1 MPSHRSKTGLLVAF
15 AFRLRSASFGGRGR
29 SLSYDGQ
36 VAPRHGVTSI
46 SNKPPRSR
54 GAMGPSFAKPIAQK
68 SEGAGNAGCT
78 MHPQPRVRN
87 KTKHTSVVTTVTPEI
102 TRHSPRN
109 GFTVSFVLSPVT
121 SLFDTVACASSH
133 RLDASI
139 GASGPHDF
147 AVRCSKFRQAHCPR
161 PSRPAPRS

>member
-1 MPSHRSKTGLLVAF
+1 MTSKVRVLPSPPPYTFSFGWRATPKLRQERRGTDAVARYRPSLDCFVAF

-54 GAMGPSFAKPIAQK
+54 GAMGPSFAKPIAHK

-109 GFTVSFVLSPVT
+109 GFNGLFRALPGDEFVLSP
-121 SLFDTVACASSH
+121 SSA
-133 RLDASI
+133 D
-139 GASGPHDF
+139 
-147 AVRCSKFRQAHCPR
+147 
-161 PSRPAPRS
+161 